1 MSNSPRSKEQNEK
14 IELTPTQLSP
24 RDALASDFI
33 VNPPL
38 GGQPGHHQRGRTAK
52 EERDLLAETEAFK
65 PQQPISVP
73 NKSVTKK

>member
-14 IELTPTQLSP
+14 VELTPNQLSP
-24 RDALASDFI
+24 RDALAKDFV

-38 GGQPGHHQRGRTAK
+38 GGQPGHHQRGTSAK

-65 PQQPISVP
+65 PQNPISVP